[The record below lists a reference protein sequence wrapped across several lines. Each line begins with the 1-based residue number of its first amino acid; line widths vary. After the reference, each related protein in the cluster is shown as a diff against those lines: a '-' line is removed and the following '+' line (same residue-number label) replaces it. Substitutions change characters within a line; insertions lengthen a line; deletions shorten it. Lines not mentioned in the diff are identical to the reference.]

1 MINRG
6 VDPDEWKRLL
16 DRANVGELSLDPE
29 VGKGLDKVCDDH
41 LDQLNTVLDNIWFI
55 SRVTGFGSFN
65 SGQILEKKF
74 SETASGT
81 ERSLDTVIKQHIDSV
96 EAAKQVVAQAIA
108 NFAAQDQHNAYQF
121 AQVTP
126 E

>member
-1 MINRG
+1 MING
-6 VDPDEWKRLL
+6 VDPDQWKRLL
-16 DRANVGELSLDPE
+16 DRANAGELSLDPE

-41 LDQLNTVLDNIWFI
+41 LDRLNTALDNIRFI
-55 SRVTGFGSFN
+55 SRVTGFGTFN

-96 EAAKQVVAQAIA
+96 ETVKQVVAQAIA
-108 NFAAQDQHNAYQF
+108 NFVAQDQARASQF
-121 AQVTP
+121 EQVTP